1 MGMVIMAHK
10 RIKSSRYP
18 GVYWRESSRN
28 RFNGRPDRCFDFCVK
43 IDGKLKWI
51 NVGWLSEGISEK
63 QAAQARKDYLTHTKQ
78 SLIGQDTTCQTAL
91 SPETAQISELSAT
104 PTKKRECSNIKE
116 HLAAVPQV
124 TTIQTYTLNDAVELY
139 LSYLA
144 TDTSSGD
151 SRDRNGYDVTFRNTL
166 GKMPLS
172 EIKAGQIQ
180 QIKTE
185 LLKRLA
191 PATVLRRLSTCRAAV
206 FYAIKQEMW
215 TGVNPFGRDRLTMP
229 RPQNKGERFLTPEEA
244 KTLLVELQ
252 KRSPALHDMAWLSL
266 KTGLRSTEIFRLQ
279 GADIDINAGVLW
291 ITEKGGNRTAL
302 HVSRQVIDKL
312 AAYGRQPSE
321 YIFPDRHGG
330 KMTHISDTFERVCV
344 ELGWN
349 PATPQEKGK
358 RDFRKR
364 VWFHTLRHTFASWLA
379 QSGKVTLYELR
390 DLMRHK
396 SITMTERYAHLIP
409 AQTFKKA
416 AIIDEIL

>member
-1 MGMVIMAHK
+1 
-10 RIKSSRYP
+10 
-18 GVYWRESSRN
+18 
-28 RFNGRPDRCFDFCVK
+28 
-43 IDGKLKWI
+43 
-51 NVGWLSEGISEK
+51 
-63 QAAQARKDYLTHTKQ
+63 
-78 SLIGQDTTCQTAL
+78 
-91 SPETAQISELSAT
+91 
-104 PTKKRECSNIKE
+104 
-116 HLAAVPQV
+116 
-124 TTIQTYTLNDAVELY
+124 
-139 LSYLA
+139 
-144 TDTSSGD
+144 
-151 SRDRNGYDVTFRNTL
+151 
-166 GKMPLS
+166 MPLS
-172 EIKAGQIQ
+172 EIKVGQIQ
-180 QIKTE
+180 QIKNE

-344 ELGWN
+344 KLGWN

-409 AQTFKKA
+409 AQTFKKT

>member
-1 MGMVIMAHK
+1 MFQHK
-10 RIKSSRYP
+10 DTFSCNSS
-18 GVYWRESSRN
+18 
-28 RFNGRPDRCFDFCVK
+28 
-43 IDGKLKWI
+43 
-51 NVGWLSEGISEK
+51 
-63 QAAQARKDYLTHTKQ
+63 
-78 SLIGQDTTCQTAL
+78 
-91 SPETAQISELSAT
+91 
-104 PTKKRECSNIKE
+104 SNY
-116 HLAAVPQV
+116 
-124 TTIQTYTLNDAVELY
+124 YTNLYLNDAVELY

-144 TDTSSGD
+144 ADTSCGD

-180 QIKTE
+180 QIKNE

-191 PATVLRRLSTCRAAV
+191 PATILRRLSTCRAAV

-330 KMTHISDTFERVCV
+330 KKTHISDTFERVCV

-364 VWFHTLRHTFASWLA
+364 VWFHTLRHTFAS
-379 QSGKVTLYELR
+379 
-390 DLMRHK
+390 
-396 SITMTERYAHLIP
+396 
-409 AQTFKKA
+409 
-416 AIIDEIL
+416 